1 MNHLSSEKL
10 WWMESATKR
19 PIAQNGLFSFNQ
31 NHQEN
36 TQTAQ
41 DVGNNSAKKE
51 SGEEIVAEREAMF
64 EKPLTPSD
72 VGKLNRLVVPK
83 QHAERYF
90 PIGGNS
96 SGGGVESV
104 EKGLLLSFED
114 DLGKMWNFRYSYWNS
129 SQSYVLTKGWSR
141 FVKEK
146 QLQAGDTIVFERF
159 KDDGDRFFIGWRR
172 RSTVVAQPAGGWT
185 PGFYSGHPYP
195 SQNSRPNGPP
205 LPYQPHCLHAER
217 AETSA
222 SVSNQA
228 SSGNSRTLRLF
239 GVDLQCQLEEPVA
252 DGPNQ
257 QSEPQFYPQSSSSAT
272 TTSHDNVPNYQ
283 NHVQDINFS
292 RDESQTRHHQG

>member
-205 LPYQPHCLHAER
+205 LPYQPHCLHAGFTTFQIKPYLSFSFSFFFLFFFLYFLICYYQTFSYLDIYTLVY
-217 AETSA
+217 TSKL
-222 SVSNQA
+222 
-228 SSGNSRTLRLF
+228 SGYIHIFSYLLLIFT
-239 GVDLQCQLEEPVA
+239 
-252 DGPNQ
+252 
-257 QSEPQFYPQSSSSAT
+257 
-272 TTSHDNVPNYQ
+272 
-283 NHVQDINFS
+283 IN
-292 RDESQTRHHQG
+292 